1 MAIQSILFVS
11 GAACGFK
18 MAAPLSLGVAPVG
31 TPSPATPPLLLPR
44 HRLTSRVSSASPRL
58 SLVDADDWQELES
71 RLPSVGGEGA
81 TTPVLTL
88 YRDTNGWCPFCE
100 RVWFQLSLK
109 GIPYEEELIPL
120 QDKPAWY
127 KEMVPTTL
135 VPAVKFADDS
145 AVVWESLDIMRELE
159 RRFPQHTPMMPSEG
173 TEAHTRAEELI
184 EHASTL
190 SSAGAKFA
198 FSARNTSI
206 SDVERATF
214 RGDFVTA
221 LGELDAA
228 IRNGGGPFIAG
239 EKVSL
244 VDAVYVPFLERW
256 AVQLPLTHNLS
267 LRGQAEWPH
276 LDGWYK
282 AMEALPP
289 YEDRVR
295 GDRYSWAATVGTFQR
310 MFANGTLSEAA
321 NATIARAEHAA
332 AKELVDA
339 ALLHEGDAPTDPH
352 AAVAAA
358 TKLVR
363 NRQAVVADAVSSEPK
378 TQRELKR
385 LEADEAEA
393 VELVLAE
400 CATRLLALAE
410 AGGDADATAKTLRR
424 SRSFLGGLEA
434 PEAVSAA
441 RAAKYVAAR
450 LCAPRD
456 LGASAAALLRATLRQ
471 VETEA
476 ERYAWSASGGLL

>member
-1 MAIQSILFVS
+1 MPISAHPSILTQFGHIHYHS
-11 GAACGFK
+11 SS
-18 MAAPLSLGVAPVG
+18 PI
-31 TPSPATPPLLLPR
+31 PSHAIPPPPN
-44 HRLTSRVSSASPRL
+44 S
-58 SLVDADDWQELES
+58 
-71 RLPSVGGEGA
+71 
-81 TTPVLTL
+81 
-88 YRDTNGWCPFCE
+88 
-100 RVWFQLSLK
+100 
-109 GIPYEEELIPL
+109 
-120 QDKPAWY
+120 
-127 KEMVPTTL
+127 
-135 VPAVKFADDS
+135 
-145 AVVWESLDIMRELE
+145 
-159 RRFPQHTPMMPSEG
+159 
-173 TEAHTRAEELI
+173 TRAEELI

-295 GDRYSWAATVGTFQR
+295 QASHSPMCFPYATLPFFLCVTPHFSYHETFFAGAIGTRGPQPSEPSSGCLQTARSARLRTRQSRAPSMRPPKSSWTQRSCTRGTPPPIPMRRWPPPPNLCATARQVSRKSHTPI
-310 MFANGTLSEAA
+310 FAPPVTLPFLPICH
-321 NATIARAEHAA
+321 TPIFPMCP
-332 AKELVDA
+332 
-339 ALLHEGDAPTDPH
+339 APPLPCFYPFH
-352 AAVAAA
+352 
-358 TKLVR
+358 L
-363 NRQAVVADAVSSEPK
+363 QAVVADAVSSEPK